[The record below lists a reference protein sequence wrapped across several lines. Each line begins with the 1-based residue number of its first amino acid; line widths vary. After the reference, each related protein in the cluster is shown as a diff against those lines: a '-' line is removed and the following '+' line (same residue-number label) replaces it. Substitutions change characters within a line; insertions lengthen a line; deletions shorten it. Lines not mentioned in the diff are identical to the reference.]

1 MTTQSLDTHPAAERI
16 MVNMIRKASMSKRFR
31 LVQSLT
37 QSALWSSLHAWQER
51 HQKVSERE
59 AAIRYISY
67 SCGPALAQSVQ
78 AALGVR
84 ECWHIQPADLV
95 TAMLP
100 ALKIF
105 DELSIPSYLGGSVAS
120 SLYGMQQLAQDI
132 DLVANLPEHRLPTLL
147 ALLGQHY
154 ILNMDAARQAL
165 QERAWFPL
173 IHLDS
178 LMKIDV
184 ILPRAGAFDT
194 AMSQLVAFC
203 TLDERYQPFKVASAY
218 EMILFKLQRYQ
229 HDERSRSDGMRD
241 DAEWNDIMGMLKVQ
255 GPDLDLML
263 LEQWAGRL
271 DVADTWQR
279 ALTDAGLIDV

>member
-51 HQKVSERE
+51 HQQADERE

-67 SCGPALAQSVQ
+67 SCGPALARSVQ
-78 AALGVR
+78 AALGRR

-105 DELSIPSYLGGSVAS
+105 DELGIPSYLGGSVAS
-120 SLYGMQQLAQDI
+120 SLHGMQQLAQDI
-132 DLVANLPEHRLPTLL
+132 DLIADLPEHQLPALL
-147 ALLGQHY
+147 ALLGHHY
-154 ILNMDAARQAL
+154 VLDIDMARQAM
-165 QERAWFPL
+165 QERASFPL

-184 ILPRAGAFDT
+184 ILPRAGTFDT
-194 AMSQLVAFC
+194 AMSQLAALY
-203 TLDERYQPFKVASAY
+203 TLDERYPPFKVASAY

-241 DAEWNDIMGMLKVQ
+241 DAEWNDLMGMLKVQ

-263 LEQWAGRL
+263 LEQWAETL
-271 DVADTWQR
+271 DAGNTWQR
-279 ALTDAGLIDV
+279 ALTDAELADV